1 MGLLQNI
8 QREPVT
14 SLTLREAITAPPT
27 LPVPEAVTTMKKK
40 QLGCVI
46 VVDQQNKP
54 LGTFTERSVVT
65 LLHEDPNAFGSAV
78 VGDHLDPKWSRV
90 REKDPVLSVIK
101 GMQIEDVRFVVVVDE
116 QDCVVAL
123 TGQKGIMEYVAEHY
137 PQQVLVQR
145 VGSKPPAYREGA

>member
-1 MGLLQNI
+1 MGLRQNI
-8 QREPVT
+8 RQEPVT
-14 SLTLREAITAPPT
+14 SLALREAITTSPST
-27 LPVPEAVTTMKKK
+27 PVREAVATMKKK

-46 VVDQQNKP
+46 VVNAQNEP

-65 LLHEDPNAFGSAV
+65 LLHDNPQAFQTGV
-78 VGDHLDPKWSRV
+78 VGDYLDPKWTLV
-90 REKDPVLSVIK
+90 CQGDPVLEVIK

-116 QDCVVAL
+116 QGRAVAL
-123 TGQKGIMEYVAEHY
+123 TGQKGVMEYVAEHY